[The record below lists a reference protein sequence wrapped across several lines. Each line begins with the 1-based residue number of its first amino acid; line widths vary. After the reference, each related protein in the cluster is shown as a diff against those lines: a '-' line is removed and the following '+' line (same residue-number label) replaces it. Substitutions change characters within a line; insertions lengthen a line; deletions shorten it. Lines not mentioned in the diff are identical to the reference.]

1 MLKVKVLLRGGEG
14 GGGGGGGQQPF
25 LFCPVTCLLL
35 PGWNVTDGRGTGGA
49 MAAAGGGSG
58 GGGGVSGAAAVSG
71 NKCVVL
77 KDNFP
82 ITQGGEGGDAPA
94 EYFFWQV
101 LYT

>member
-1 MLKVKVLLRGGEG
+1 M
-14 GGGGGGGQQPF
+14 
-25 LFCPVTCLLL
+25 
-35 PGWNVTDGRGTGGA
+35 TDGRGTGGA
-49 MAAAGGGSG
+49 RTAAGE
-58 GGGGVSGAAAVSG
+58 GGGVSGAAAMSG

-82 ITQGGEGGDAPA
+82 ITQGGEGGDAPV

>member
-1 MLKVKVLLRGGEG
+1 M
-14 GGGGGGGQQPF
+14 
-25 LFCPVTCLLL
+25 
-35 PGWNVTDGRGTGGA
+35 TDGRGTGGA
-49 MAAAGGGSG
+49 RTAAGGDSG
-58 GGGGVSGAAAVSG
+58 GGGEVSGAAAGESG

-82 ITQGGEGGDAPA
+82 ITQGDEGGDAPA